1 MIERPRRSPTVC
13 ASVFTFNRKDLV
25 ADCLDALLA
34 QSHPLERVFVVDNG
48 STDGTPEMLRDR
60 GFLERGDVE
69 HVRLPHNTGGSGGF
83 AAAVAAGRAAGT
95 DWIWV
100 MDDDA
105 EAPPD
110 ALERLVASEAAGD
123 PSTAALCP
131 AVMLPDGT
139 VDLKHRGLF
148 RRRPRPLPLDSYVE
162 GTAPRLEFFTAVGV
176 LLRTSVTHAAGL
188 PRADFFIWSDDY
200 EYSFRLREHGEIRL
214 VPESVVVHKDVGQ
227 SYTNRRSRFW
237 NRLFRW
243 DYDPMP
249 LEDFWRNLCGVRNYI
264 WMKKHYEGQ
273 RLVSALGTTAQF
285 MLKSLLYDE
294 QPLRRLKWIARF
306 ARDGRRGVFNTIRPD
321 DWTEMVR
328 RGEV

>member
-1 MIERPRRSPTVC
+1 MAERSPTVC
-13 ASVFTFNRKDLV
+13 AAVFTFNRKDLV
-25 ADCLDALLA
+25 ADCVEALLA
-34 QSHPLERVFVVDNG
+34 QTHALERVFVIDNR

-60 GFLERGDVE
+60 GFLEHGDVE
-69 HVRLPHNTGGSGGF
+69 HVLLSHNTGGSGGF
-83 AAAVAAGRAAGT
+83 AAAVEAGRGAGT

-110 ALERLVASEAAGD
+110 ALERLLASDAARD

-131 AVMLPDGT
+131 AVTLPDGT

-148 RRRPRPLPLDSYVE
+148 RGKPRPLPLESYAE
-162 GTAPRLEFFTAVGV
+162 GTTPRLEFFTAVGP
-176 LLRTSVTHAAGL
+176 LLRTRVVHAAGL
-188 PRADFFIWSDDY
+188 PRADFFIWSDDF

-227 SYTNRRSRFW
+227 AYENRRGRFW
-237 NRLFRW
+237 NRLLGW
-243 DYDPMP
+243 DYDPTP
-249 LEDFWRNLCGVRNYI
+249 LESFWRNLCGVRNYI
-264 WMKKHYEGQ
+264 WVKKRYEGQ
-273 RLVSALGTTAQF
+273 TAISALGTTAQF

-306 ARDGRRGVFNTIRPD
+306 ARDGRHGVFNTIRPEE
-321 DWTEMVR
+321 WAEMVR